1 MMRKYAAALAL
12 ASSMLCGAPA
22 APGAGIGPAAA
33 HQGSAAVTTGPSS
46 LPAPD
51 DDRVSAPARA
61 PGARALTGWHPFVQD
76 TVNRVAVDDSPAAPW
91 RLHMVARRL
100 ADRPDGWHVSAAV
113 VGESLGPLRPAT
125 EYVLR
130 FRAWASRQRALTLD
144 LAQHPGSYR
153 NLGLLRTLPIDA
165 TPRDYAVG
173 FRTDDS
179 LPAPS
184 GAGPSIWLTVG
195 AGGERGEVWVGPVVL
210 EPMARRRFEGPP
222 ITIGSFAPGEWS
234 EGEIEDL
241 HARQGGTGLTLEA
254 PANGGRLATCEIS
267 LDLSAG
273 GWDFSL
279 SVYTD
284 TPRCIGRVI
293 VLARSGS
300 DQASEFTY
308 GSFSGLEAGWNRVLI
323 PRELFISY
331 SWIGLFSWAEV
342 RTIGIKLESNGNGP
356 ARATFSALGVAPHD
370 YESPTPFVSHVMVDS
385 VGASA
390 VSVRWETSSPSR
402 CELDFGPSTAYGKRW
417 IETRGPATDHAAMLS
432 GLEPGRIYH
441 CRVRGVA
448 GAAVASG
455 DFTFATD
462 PERPWIAGGDST
474 DLDLGLSAVNT
485 IPDLE
490 RVRRTPFNCFSSY
503 HFCPDSDG
511 QVARYLDLA
520 AASRTWVSVGFCSED
535 VVHGN
540 LGPVIR
546 RVRRLAAHPGLLG
559 WYLYDEPERS
569 AVDPAALKA
578 AFDAIRHED
587 PAHPVLMGSFKLS
600 RTYPY
605 RDAFDLAFVSCNPI
619 PFAPVDSIVPTIE
632 RARASGK
639 RFEFVFQSYSTELQ
653 RWPGSKPGPGRYP
666 SRDEMRAMA
675 YLGVVH
681 GASGLWTWAY
691 SYIQDAPGSEWHW
704 TELLSLAREL
714 RLLGPLLA
722 SPSVGDA
729 RANISDSAVH
739 ACLKAYRGMDYLITV
754 NASPART
761 AAQIR
766 LEARPL
772 STARELF
779 SDRATPVRGG
789 EIADEWS
796 GYDVRIYELG
806 PG

>member
-113 VGESLGPLRPAT
+113 VGESLGPL
-125 EYVLR
+125 
-130 FRAWASRQRALTLD
+130 
-144 LAQHPGSYR
+144 
-153 NLGLLRTLPIDA
+153 
-165 TPRDYAVG
+165 
-173 FRTDDS
+173 
-179 LPAPS
+179 
-184 GAGPSIWLTVG
+184 
-195 AGGERGEVWVGPVVL
+195 
-210 EPMARRRFEGPP
+210 
-222 ITIGSFAPGEWS
+222 
-234 EGEIEDL
+234 
-241 HARQGGTGLTLEA
+241 
-254 PANGGRLATCEIS
+254 
-267 LDLSAG
+267 
-273 GWDFSL
+273 
-279 SVYTD
+279 
-284 TPRCIGRVI
+284 
-293 VLARSGS
+293 
-300 DQASEFTY
+300 
-308 GSFSGLEAGWNRVLI
+308 
-323 PRELFISY
+323 
-331 SWIGLFSWAEV
+331 
-342 RTIGIKLESNGNGP
+342 
-356 ARATFSALGVAPHD
+356 
-370 YESPTPFVSHVMVDS
+370 
-385 VGASA
+385 
-390 VSVRWETSSPSR
+390 
-402 CELDFGPSTAYGKRW
+402 
-417 IETRGPATDHAAMLS
+417 
-432 GLEPGRIYH
+432 
-441 CRVRGVA
+441 
-448 GAAVASG
+448 
-455 DFTFATD
+455 
-462 PERPWIAGGDST
+462 
-474 DLDLGLSAVNT
+474 
-485 IPDLE
+485 
-490 RVRRTPFNCFSSY
+490 
-503 HFCPDSDG
+503 
-511 QVARYLDLA
+511 
-520 AASRTWVSVGFCSED
+520 
-535 VVHGN
+535 
-540 LGPVIR
+540 
-546 RVRRLAAHPGLLG
+546 
-559 WYLYDEPERS
+559 
-569 AVDPAALKA
+569 
-578 AFDAIRHED
+578 
-587 PAHPVLMGSFKLS
+587 
-600 RTYPY
+600 
-605 RDAFDLAFVSCNPI
+605 
-619 PFAPVDSIVPTIE
+619 PVDSIVPTIE

-729 RANISDSAVH
+729 RANISDSAIH

-761 AAQIR
+761 AARIR